1 MFLPW
6 LGGGVELFISSVHYY
21 STTLLNMCASLRGTS
36 VPPPS
41 THHSKQTQRYY
52 THQEQTR
59 QHQTQDLHTNQ
70 EHGVAPTHNTHTRH
84 TKPYQLTHARPGDIP
99 GQTHSTTQGGNNTR
113 SKGGALA
120 V

>member
-21 STTLLNMCASLRGTS
+21 STTLLNWRASLRGTS

-41 THHSKQTQRYY
+41 THHSEQTQRYY
-52 THQEQTR
+52 TYQEQTR

-70 EHGVAPTHNTHTRH
+70 EHEADTYP
-84 TKPYQLTHARPGDIP
+84 Q
-99 GQTHSTTQGGNNTR
+99 
-113 SKGGALA
+113 
-120 V
+120 